1 MVLCQVVLCCSV
13 GYGIVLYCK
22 LLCQVVLYCIVGYG
36 MVSDGYCRH
45 LGFIVSAIIGAI
57 AAEKKDL

>member
-1 MVLCQVVLCCSV
+1 MV
-13 GYGIVLYCK
+13 
-22 LLCQVVLYCIVGYG
+22 LCQVVLYCIVLYCRVWYG
-36 MVSDGYCRH
+36 IVLYGIVYDGYCRH

>member
-1 MVLCQVVLCCSV
+1 MYCRFL
-13 GYGIVLYCK
+13 YGTV
-22 LLCQVVLYCIVGYG
+22 VVLYCIVGYG